1 MRDNFATD
9 FPLLKQMV
17 NHEHLV
23 YLDSAATSQMPEQV
37 MTAITDFKKTDNAN
51 VHRGVYTLAQRAT
64 ERYEG
69 VRKQVAA
76 WIGASD
82 AREIVFTK
90 GTTEGLNWLARSLKI
105 HQGDKIVLTMMEHH
119 SNIVPWQ
126 QVAHRLGAELEYIEM
141 TPDFQL
147 DMVDA
152 QRKIDGRTVV
162 VATTLVSNVLG
173 TITPVRELARLA
185 HRNGAVIVGDGAQA
199 VPHMPIDVKQLE
211 LDYLT
216 FSGHKMLGPNG
227 IGVLWGKKALLDDLD
242 PVEFGGEM
250 ISEVGLNETTFK
262 PTPWKFEAGTQN
274 ITGVIGLGAAID
286 YLQMVGWEQIQQ
298 NNQQLVQQA
307 LTALTKIPGLEI
319 YGKPTDMVQTGIISF
334 NLAGIH
340 PHDVA
345 TALDM
350 QGIAVRA
357 GHHCAQPLMKALGV
371 PATCR
376 ASFYLYN
383 TTTDVTRFVDALVAT
398 KEFFTNGIS

>member
-37 MTAITDFKKTDNAN
+37 MAAITDFKKTDNAN

-141 TPDFQL
+141 TPDFRL
-147 DMVDA
+147 DMADA
-152 QRKIDGRTVV
+152 QHKIDGRTAV

-173 TITPVRELARLA
+173 TVTPVRELAHLA

-199 VPHMPIDVKQLE
+199 VPHMPVDVEQLE

-242 PVEFGGEM
+242 PIEFGGEM
-250 ISEVGLNETTFK
+250 ISEVGLHKTSFK
-262 PTPWKFEAGTQN
+262 PAPWKFEAGTQN

-286 YLQMVGWEQIQQ
+286 YLQMVGWKQIQQ

-307 LTALTKIPGLEI
+307 LSAMAKIPGLEI

-383 TTTDVTRFVDALVAT
+383 TATDVTRFVDALVAT

>member
-1 MRDNFATD
+1 M
-9 FPLLKQMV
+9 
-17 NHEHLV
+17 
-23 YLDSAATSQMPEQV
+23 
-37 MTAITDFKKTDNAN
+37 
-51 VHRGVYTLAQRAT
+51 
-64 ERYEG
+64 
-69 VRKQVAA
+69 
-76 WIGASD
+76 
-82 AREIVFTK
+82 
-90 GTTEGLNWLARSLKI
+90 
-105 HQGDKIVLTMMEHH
+105 
-119 SNIVPWQ
+119 
-126 QVAHRLGAELEYIEM
+126 
-141 TPDFQL
+141 
-147 DMVDA
+147 
-152 QRKIDGRTVV
+152 
-162 VATTLVSNVLG
+162 
-173 TITPVRELARLA
+173 
-185 HRNGAVIVGDGAQA
+185 GDGAQA

-250 ISEVGLNETTFK
+250 ISEVGLNETSFK

-286 YLQMVGWEQIQQ
+286 YLQMVGWKQIQQ
-298 NNQQLVQQA
+298 NNQQLVRQA

>member
-1 MRDNFATD
+1 MRDNFPTD

-37 MTAITDFKKTDNAN
+37 MAAITDFKKTDNAN

-69 VRKQVAA
+69 VREQVAA
-76 WIGASD
+76 WIGAND

-126 QVAHRLGAELEYIEM
+126 QVAHRLGAELVYIEM

-147 DMVDA
+147 DMADA
-152 QRKIDGRTVV
+152 QRKIDGRTAV

-173 TITPVRELARLA
+173 TVTPVRELAHLA

-286 YLQMVGWEQIQQ
+286 YLQMVGWKQIQQ

-307 LTALTKIPGLEI
+307 LTALAKIPGLEI